1 MTNLGKCRLYRI
13 YAFLTYCIPM
23 IILFAVNNKA
33 YMAGG
38 SAFGFWAY
46 ILLFFCLIAFK
57 NIFLKW
63 VEKRATLV
71 MSAVLMIFSLMM
83 IYLAE
88 EMLLICAVSLVASI
102 LSYFVDVVADVYYAN
117 AWIAVNGNTQNLQ
130 RNTARALPDRE
141 AWRIAYG
148 VDEVKH
154 GE

>member
-23 IILFAVNNKA
+23 IICLQVNNKA
-33 YMAGG
+33 YMSGG

-130 RNTARALPDRE
+130 RNTAARSRTGRHGGSLT
-141 AWRIAYG
+141 AWTR
-148 VDEVKH
+148 
-154 GE
+154 

>member
-1 MTNLGKCRLYRI
+1 
-13 YAFLTYCIPM
+13 
-23 IILFAVNNKA
+23 
-33 YMAGG
+33 
-38 SAFGFWAY
+38 
-46 ILLFFCLIAFK
+46 
-57 NIFLKW
+57 
-63 VEKRATLV
+63 

-130 RNTARALPDRE
+130 RNTARALLDRE